1 MLLVSGMLYPIL
13 SHRLLSSLRRK
24 SLFSEEDTFLVVLSL
39 FEFGTTIQDT
49 AGLLCFQMID
59 LS

>member
-1 MLLVSGMLYPIL
+1 MLFVLGMLYLIL
-13 SHRLLSSLRRK
+13 SHKITLRRRSLSS
-24 SLFSEEDTFLVVLSL
+24 EENAFLVVLS
-39 FEFGTTIQDT
+39 EFGTTIQDT